1 MDYILSLLTFFLGLI
16 LGHWLAIGRDKR
28 KEFNDNAVVLNSKL
42 YDCIERDNTY
52 FLPTTKELR
61 LFTSYVPL
69 YRRWIYEKRVKQLSE
84 SLQNDEKATVYDPI
98 EETTITDSG
107 YVSLTYIYIKKLQWH
122 LRRI

>member
-52 FLPTTKELR
+52 F
-61 LFTSYVPL
+61 FTY
-69 YRRWIYEKRVKQLSE
+69 Y
-84 SLQNDEKATVYDPI
+84 
-98 EETTITDSG
+98 
-107 YVSLTYIYIKKLQWH
+107 
-122 LRRI
+122 